1 MRSEYDGPVLTDNGN
16 SLTCLTK
23 EHDEGFMLKV
33 ETLNA
38 AETKLNKYMRR
49 HFNTYR
55 NGVHSIQMEAEE
67 YVLVF

>member
-33 ETLNA
+33 WIDIYPGLKENVMTFMVNFSLSSHLA
-38 AETKLNKYMRR
+38 
-49 HFNTYR
+49 R
-55 NGVHSIQMEAEE
+55 NHG
-67 YVLVF
+67 